1 MKRRQSGIRIMSRLI
16 GLVKP
21 LAGYMVLAVT
31 LGVIGFL
38 CAISITAV
46 GALALLEAAGLPNGI
61 PLAAAFT
68 LIAVCA
74 ILRGL
79 LHYGEQACNHYIAFK
94 LLALIRD
101 KIFKA
106 MRRLAPAK
114 LEGREKGNLISII
127 TSDIELLE
135 VFYAH
140 TISPI
145 CIAVLTCMVMLVL
158 FSQYHWLF
166 CLIAAAAYLTVGVV
180 IPLISSHFSKD
191 LGMTYRS
198 QAGALSGYLLDSMR
212 GLLETIRYGKTAD
225 RQTEMDRRTDELNA
239 LQMKLKTSEGHT
251 GSITDAAVL
260 FFSFV
265 MLISG
270 VLLYRKGVVGFD
282 GVLIPTVAM
291 MSSFGPVVALSGLSG
306 NLTHT
311 LASGER
317 VLDILDETPAVEE
330 IDNGIDI
337 AFDGMA
343 CEDVGFSYGDEAIL
357 THYDMEVPAHG
368 IWGITGPSGSG
379 KSTALKLMMRFWD
392 VKSGSIQLSGQ
403 DVRSV
408 NTKCLR
414 GCQSFVTQ
422 ETQLFHDTIE
432 ANIKIAGEHATREQV
447 MEAAR
452 KASIHDFI
460 MTLPQGYDTNV
471 GELGDLLSDGERQ
484 RIGLARAFL
493 SDAPM
498 ILLDEPT
505 SNLDSLNEGR
515 ILKSL
520 HQYQG
525 DKTIVLVS
533 HRASTMRIADKVYTV
548 YHGRIS

>member
-1 MKRRQSGIRIMSRLI
+1 MKRRQSGLRIMGQLI

-21 LAGYMVLAVT
+21 LAGYMALAIA

-38 CAISITAV
+38 CAISITVA
-46 GALALLEAAGLPNGI
+46 GALALLEAAGLPNGL

-68 LIAVCA
+68 LIAACA
-74 ILRGL
+74 VMRGL

-101 KIFKA
+101 KIFRA

-145 CIAVLTCMVMLVL
+145 CIAVLTCAVMLL
-158 FSQYHWLF
+158 FFGGYHWLF
-166 CLIAAAAYLTVGVV
+166 SLIATAAYLTVGVA

-198 QAGALSGYLLDSMR
+198 RAGALSGYLLDSMR
-212 GLLETIRYGKTAD
+212 GLLETIRYAKTGD
-225 RQTEMDRRTDELNA
+225 RQAEMDRRTDELNA
-239 LQMKLKTSEGHT
+239 LQGKLKSSEGHT
-251 GSITDAAVL
+251 GSVTDAAVL
-260 FFSFV
+260 FFSFA
-265 MLISG
+265 MLVSG
-270 VLLYRKGVVGFD
+270 VLLYRRGAIGFD

-291 MSSFGPVVALSGLSG
+291 MSSFGPVVALSDLAG
-306 NLTHT
+306 NLAHT

-330 IDNGIDI
+330 ISNGADT
-337 AFDGMA
+337 AFSGMA
-343 CEDVGFSYGDEAIL
+343 CEEVGFAYGDEAIL
-357 THYDMEVPAHG
+357 THFSMEIPPHG
-368 IWGITGPSGSG
+368 IWGVTGPSGSG

-392 VKSGSIQLSGQ
+392 VKSGSVTLSGQ

-408 NTKCLR
+408 NTTCLR
-414 GCQSFVTQ
+414 SCQSFVTQ

-432 ANIKIAGEHATREQV
+432 ANIKIADANATREQV
-447 MEAAR
+447 IEAAK
-452 KASIHDFI
+452 KASIHAFI

-493 SDAPM
+493 SNAPM

-520 HQYQG
+520 HQFQR

-533 HRASTMRIADKVYTV
+533 HRASTMRIADKVFTV
-548 YHGRIS
+548 YRGRVS